1 MKIPRLRLRQTLII
15 PFVVQIVAAVVIT
28 GWLAFR
34 NGQRGID
41 QLVRQI
47 VNDTVDHTED
57 YINNFAETPY
67 QFLRINE
74 AGVQTGHI
82 DLTNQSELVD
92 YFFQQVQITSAVPYL
107 YFSNPQGDFIG
118 VWKQTEDLTTLR
130 IRDATTAPFREIYEL
145 DDAGKPIALIQRQEY
160 DPRSRPFYK
169 TAISAK
175 HPTWSPIYVFAS
187 APILGI
193 TRSIPIYNELDEL
206 IGVFSADLT
215 LADISNFLRQIDIS
229 ESGQVF
235 VIERSGKLVASS
247 VPATPA
253 IETVQGEKRLM
264 ASQDDNPL
272 TRAAAQTLFN
282 QFESFDHINLVEP
295 LVVDID
301 GQPHF
306 LHAKP
311 LQDGQGLD
319 WLMVVVIPRADFTA
333 EIDASTRQTALL
345 CFVALVIATLPGLL
359 TAHLLIRPMTRFA
372 EATDQLAQG
381 DLDQQVQPNA
391 IAEIN
396 TVAQSFNQMAHQ
408 LRSSFSALQ
417 QSEATNQAIVNT
429 IPDLILRVNRQGR
442 YLEVLGSHAAPAP
455 DGFPPPHPGQTVQA
469 ALPPDLA
476 QKRLQAIDQALTTGE
491 LQVYEQE
498 IHTGNQVYYE
508 EVRAML
514 LDKNEVLITVHDIS
528 ARKLAEKALEQA
540 NQDLEQKVTQRTQSL
555 AAKNQELQA
564 TLQTLEATQQELQH
578 QKEQADSAN
587 QAKSQFLANMSHELR
602 TPLNGILGYAQVLGR
617 SPSVPDTVQQQV
629 KVIHQCGAHL
639 LDMINDILDLSKI
652 EAGKLDLNPKA
663 IHLASCLQSVVQVCR
678 VRATQKGLAFVY
690 QVESALPEGVYLDE
704 QRLRQ
709 VLFNLL
715 GNAIKFTDQG
725 TVTLQ
730 VAASPAVDKSEISR
744 LHIAVEDNGIGITD
758 EDIPKLFTAFEQ
770 VGDRQ
775 RYAEGS
781 GLGLAISQTIVRLMG
796 SEIQVQSKVGQGSHF
811 SFAIAVPLA
820 SDWDIPRVNTTAS
833 AIIGYKGERRRL
845 LLVDDRVD
853 NRSVLVNV
861 LKPLG
866 FAIAEADEGQ
876 QALDQLQHQSFDG
889 VITDLAMPVMDGY
902 TLLKHIRQ
910 SATLSQQK
918 VIASSAS
925 VSQQD
930 RQLALD
936 AGADDFLPKP
946 VHVGE
951 LLEMLAHQLG
961 LEWLYDT
968 DTAQAV
974 PEEPA
979 PAEASPE
986 WVLPPLETLRSLREL
1001 VETENVR
1008 DLCQKLEELI
1018 ALDADYEGWGRSLLD
1033 LTLRLKLDDIKKVLN
1048 QSIQAQDNQR

>member
-1 MKIPRLRLRQTLII
+1 MQ
-15 PFVVQIVAAVVIT
+15 
-28 GWLAFR
+28 
-34 NGQRGID
+34 
-41 QLVRQI
+41 
-47 VNDTVDHTED
+47 
-57 YINNFAETPY
+57 
-67 QFLRINE
+67 
-74 AGVQTGHI
+74 
-82 DLTNQSELVD
+82 
-92 YFFQQVQITSAVPYL
+92 PYL

-130 IRDATTAPFREIYEL
+130 IRDETTAPFREIYKL
-145 DDAGKPIALIQRQEY
+145 DDAGKPIDLIQRHEY

-169 TAISAK
+169 TAIGAK

-206 IGVFSADLT
+206 VGVFSVDLT
-215 LADISNFLRQIDIS
+215 LADISDFLRQIDIS

-247 VPATPA
+247 VQATPS
-253 IETVQGEKRLM
+253 IEIVKGEKRLI

-272 TRAAAQTLFN
+272 IRAAAQTLFN
-282 QFESFDHINLVEP
+282 QFESFDRINLVES

-319 WLMVVVIPRADFTA
+319 WLMVVVIPKADFTA

-345 CFVALVIATLPGLL
+345 CFVALVIATLLGLL
-359 TAHLLIRPMTRFA
+359 TAHFLIRPMTRFSQ
-372 EATDQLAQG
+372 ATDQLAQG
-381 DLDQQVQPNA
+381 DLDQQLQPNA

-417 QSEATNQAIVNT
+417 QSEATNRVIVNT

-455 DGFPPPHPGQTVQA
+455 DGFPHPHPGQTVQA

-476 QKRLQAIDQALTTGE
+476 QKRLQAIDQALTTGK

-498 IHTGNQVYYE
+498 IHTGNQVFYE

-514 LDKNEVLITVHDIS
+514 LDENEVLITVHDIS

-564 TLQTLEATQQELQH
+564 TLQTLETTQQELQH
-578 QKEQADSAN
+578 KREQADSAN

-617 SPSVPDTVQQQV
+617 SSSLPDTVQQQV
-629 KVIHQCGAHL
+629 KVIHQCGVHL

-663 IHLASCLQSVVQVCR
+663 IHLSSCLQSVVQVCR
-678 VRATQKGLAFVY
+678 VRATQKGLEFVY

-704 QRLRQ
+704 QRFRQ

-725 TVTLQ
+725 MVTLR
-730 VAASPAVDKSEISR
+730 VAASPAVDNPEISR
-744 LHIAVEDNGIGITD
+744 LHFAVEDTGIGITD
-758 EDIPKLFTAFEQ
+758 EDIHKLFTAFEQ

-796 SEIQVQSKVGQGSHF
+796 SEIQVQSEAGNGSQF
-811 SFAIAVPLA
+811 SFEIAVPLA
-820 SDWDIPRVNTTAS
+820 SEWDIPRVNTIDH
-833 AIIGYKGERRRL
+833 AIIGYEGKRRRL

-853 NRSVLVNV
+853 NRGVLVNV
-861 LKPLG
+861 LTPIG
-866 FAIAEADEGQ
+866 FEIAEADDGQ
-876 QALDQLQHQSFDG
+876 QALDKLQQQSFDL

-902 TLLKHIRQ
+902 ELLKHIRQ
-910 SATLSQQK
+910 SATLSQQQ

-936 AGADDFLPKP
+936 AGANDFLPKP
-946 VHVGE
+946 VNVGE

-961 LEWLYDT
+961 LEWQYDA
-968 DTAQAV
+968 DAAQILTEDSV
-974 PEEPA
+974 
-979 PAEASPE
+979 PAEESLE
-986 WVLPPLETLRSLREL
+986 QIVPPLDALQSLLEA
-1001 VETENVR
+1001 VETENLRSVR
-1008 DLCQKLEELI
+1008 RQLEDLV
-1018 ALDADYEGWGRSLLD
+1018 ALNSEYEGFVRSLLA
-1033 LTLRLKLDDIKKVLN
+1033 LTKQLKLEDVKTILN
-1048 QSIQAQDNQR
+1048 RAIHAKDLEGLT